1 MKHRRLAGLAL
12 AMVVSGAIVG
22 LPAAGAQGAGT
33 ADSYGANAGATAL
46 DLKVFG
52 TGLTLGLSDASLS
65 STPEAA
71 GHGLGALTPAGGV
84 TEQTVKATADGQ
96 TVGSTDL
103 TCSPLSLPEV
113 PVLSLSTACSSAL
126 ATIKGGLPTAESVG
140 QVAKVGVGAGG
151 ILDQVPLAPVQ
162 EQVDQIVG
170 ALQPLFDTLQ
180 GAGLDVHSVLD
191 DLLTAI
197 TDGGDL
203 VSVELGT
210 SVSNV
215 TSTAQTVVAE
225 ANAPAATITLLN
237 RDQLPVPLPPV
248 VTIETGSGAA
258 KVVRDRST
266 GQATPTFDPALVRVT
281 VADDI
286 AKALSLPTNTVQLAP
301 GQTFCLPLPA
311 PLGDSCVVAA
321 SGATD
326 KAADGTI
333 TAKAA
338 AVQLDLLKG
347 LPNGGVHF
355 ALAEATAGVS
365 GAVAQP
371 AAAPAA
377 PATPDAA
384 RTLPRTGGG
393 LPVPAGVVAAMLA
406 LAAAGYALVRR
417 SSSLSGS

>member
-1 MKHRRLAGLAL
+1 MKHRRSAGLAL
-12 AMVVSGAIVG
+12 AMVVSGAVVG
-22 LPAAGAQGAGT
+22 LPAAGAQT
-33 ADSYGANAGATAL
+33 AATPDSYGATAGATAL

-65 STPEAA
+65 STPDAT

-96 TVGSTDL
+96 TVGSKDV
-103 TCSPLSLPEV
+103 TCSPLSLPQV
-113 PVLSLSTACSSAL
+113 PIVSLSTACSSAL
-126 ATIKGGLPTAESVG
+126 ASISGGLPTASSTG
-140 QVAKVGVGAGG
+140 QVAKVGIGAGG

-162 EQVDQIVG
+162 SQVDQIVST
-170 ALQPLFDTLQ
+170 LQPLFDTLQ
-180 GAGLDVHSVLD
+180 NAGLDVHSVLD

-215 TSTAQTVVAE
+215 TSAAPSVTAE
-225 ANAPAATITLLN
+225 ANAPAAKITLLN
-237 RDQLPVPLPPV
+237 RDKLPVPLPPV

-258 KVVRDRST
+258 KVVRDRAT
-266 GQATPTFDPALVRVT
+266 GAATPTFDPALVRVT

-311 PLGDSCVVAA
+311 PLGDSCVIAA
-321 SGATD
+321 SGSTD
-326 KAADGTI
+326 KAADGGV

-365 GAVAQP
+365 GKVAQP
-371 AAAPAA
+371 ATAAAA
-377 PATPDAA
+377 PATPDTP

-393 LPVPAGVVAAMLA
+393 LPVPAGAVAAMVA
-406 LAAAGYALVRR
+406 LAAFGYALVRR
-417 SSSLSGS
+417 SSVTAGS